1 MIVSECFTTKLA
13 DLIIEDEG
21 QYFSSHDDDSDSH
34 CLIQATHE
42 WNGAIASL
50 ERILTTTIDTSQN
63 PNSKQGIII
72 SSPTP
77 VINNLKI
84 IPFLTTVVLASPSSQ
99 KMALL
104 PSGKK
109 QKLDHYQLPLININ
123 LENSDSL
130 NQEQFSLIFTEKFSL
145 LMVKE
150 NHLNQRDKF
159 YFSFNPDTTKKAWI
173 LLGNRFN
180 KTNYYYQSIK
190 ELINHFCDI
199 TPHYKIIEL
208 FNKNLL
214 NHIKKQDLTEL
225 HPLKTQEDSYPKKQN
240 ISLKKTPLP
249 PYPELELL
257 QALSHEIK
265 TPLTTIKTLTKLLQK
280 KAKLTPDLGKYLET
294 IEQEC
299 TEQINRMELIFKA
312 VELESKS
319 TQKSSVQLVPISVES
334 ILKQVIPLW
343 QKQAQR
349 RDIILDII
357 LPKKLP
363 QIVSDPSILR
373 QILSGLM
380 EKFTRSLPNGCHF
393 KLLVLPAGNQLKL
406 QFLSESNFY
415 YSHSKCLGKFLLFQ
429 PETGSL
435 SLTNDV
441 TKNIF
446 HAIGGK
452 LTIKQ
457 KPNKGEILT
466 IFLPLGNSKSHSYN

>member
-1 MIVSECFTTKLA
+1 MIVSECLPTTKLA

-21 QYFSSHDDDSDSH
+21 QFFPPNSDDSDSH
-34 CLIQATHE
+34 GLIQASHE

-50 ERILTTTIDTSQN
+50 ERILNTTIDTNKKSHSQ
-63 PNSKQGIII
+63 QGVII

-77 VINNLKI
+77 IINNLQL
-84 IPFLTTVVLASPSSQ
+84 IPFLTTVVFAPPTSQ
-99 KMALL
+99 KIALL
-104 PSGKK
+104 PSKK
-109 QKLDHYQLPLININ
+109 GEKIENYQLSLININ
-123 LENSDSL
+123 LENNDSL
-130 NQEQFSLIFTEKFSL
+130 NQEQFALVFTQKFSL

-150 NHLNQRDKF
+150 NNPNSQNKF
-159 YFSFNPDTTKKAWI
+159 YFSFNPYITKKAWLI
-173 LLGNRFN
+173 IANRLTN
-180 KTNYYYQSIK
+180 KNYYYEYLQN
-190 ELINHFCDI
+190 LIDSFSGI
-199 TPHYKIIEL
+199 TPHYQIVDL
-208 FNKNLL
+208 FHKNLL
-214 NHIKKQDLTEL
+214 KF
-225 HPLKTQEDSYPKKQN
+225 LKTQEITESNIWKKQENNYPKKQS

-257 QALSHEIK
+257 QALTHEIR

-280 KAKLTPDLGKYLET
+280 KAKLNPDLGKYLET

-319 TQKSSVQLVPISVES
+319 NEKSAVQLVPISLES
-334 ILKQVIPLW
+334 ILNQVIPLW
-343 QKQAQR
+343 QKQAKR
-349 RDIILDII
+349 RDIILDVI

-363 QIVSDPSILR
+363 QIVSDPAILS
-373 QILSGLM
+373 QILTGLM
-380 EKFTRSLPNGCHF
+380 EKFTRSLPTGCHF
-393 KLLVLPAGNQLKL
+393 KLLVLTVGNQLKL

-415 YSHSKCLGKFLLFQ
+415 YSQSKSLGKLLLFQ
-429 PETGSL
+429 PETGGL

-466 IFLPLGNSKSHSYN
+466 IFLPLGNSKSYSY

>member
-1 MIVSECFTTKLA
+1 MIVTECLSTKLA
-13 DLIIEDEG
+13 DLIIEDQWG
-21 QYFSSHDDDSDSH
+21 DCNSDVHDYSHSSIKAH
-34 CLIQATHE
+34 HE

-50 ERILTTTIDTSQN
+50 EKLLTTTTNTEKDSNT
-63 PNSKQGIII
+63 KQGIII

-77 VINNLKI
+77 VINNPELI
-84 IPFLTTVVLASPSSQ
+84 SRLTTVVFTPSYQ
-99 KMALL
+99 IKTALM
-104 PSGKK
+104 PSGNK
-109 QKLDHYQLPLININ
+109 QIFDNNHLSLININ
-123 LENSDSL
+123 LDNNDTL
-130 NQEQFSLIFTEKFSL
+130 NKEQFCLVFTGKFSL

-150 NHLNQRDKF
+150 ISTIDKDKF
-159 YFSFNPDTTKKAWI
+159 YYSFNPEITTKAWF
-173 LLGNRFN
+173 LLEDRL
-180 KTNYYYQSIK
+180 TNLSNYNHIQSLK
-190 ELINHFCDI
+190 KSINNCLGVI
-199 TPHYKIIEL
+199 PNYRIVEI

-214 NHIKKQDLTEL
+214 NQIKKLEL
-225 HPLKTQEDSYPKKQN
+225 AEFNPVNKQTNTFQKKQS

-257 QALSHEIK
+257 QALTHEIR
-265 TPLTTIKTLTKLLQK
+265 TPLTTIKTITKLLQK
-280 KAKLTPDLGKYLET
+280 KARLNPDLGKHLET

-312 VELESKS
+312 VELESQS
-319 TQKSSVQLVPISVES
+319 HQKPSVKLVPISLDT
-334 ILKQVIPLW
+334 ILNQVIPSW

-349 RDIILDII
+349 RNIILDVI
-357 LPKKLP
+357 LPQKLP
-363 QIVSDPSILR
+363 QIVSDPAILS

-380 EKFTRSLPNGCHF
+380 EKFTRSLPSGCHF
-393 KLLVLPAGNQLKL
+393 KLLVLPVGNQLKL
-406 QFLSESNFY
+406 QFLSESNFH
-415 YSHSKCLGKFLLFQ
+415 YSHSKCLGKLLLVQ

-466 IFLPLGNSKSHSYN
+466 IFLPLGRVC